1 MAESEENSEEDKKS
15 NNYKESLFR
24 FGKLNKYYLFPFITP
39 FIGVAGNCIIYFLNF
54 PYKNNTDNQLTIY
67 FIETLIMFLAHIT
80 GGLLYFISSI
90 RSETE
95 KTRYEAKNENDQGRK
110 SLRLIYN
117 KKIIKKSKLI
127 ISIIIFIISFIFTF
141 PYIREIF
148 YSNDFEFEERLYYL
162 FFVPILSKI
171 ILKKGIFR
179 HQLSSLFISFL
190 GLIIFFIP
198 FFIEIKNNDNSLKNI
213 IIANIFTLM
222 EAIFYS
228 LYLVLTKYLMHSY
241 YLSPFLCILL
251 IGVIGFVLSILGF
264 IIVSIFKK
272 NNIFYDAFI
281 LLKDMEIKY
290 YILLLFI
297 YIIICIYHIFIFLVI
312 YYFSPILSCIS
323 DIVNP
328 LFSMIFEALMD
339 NDYKTIHLI
348 LKSFGYILILFAAFI
363 YNEIIILNFC
373 GCNEYTSICIKER
386 GNEELHSIRN
396 SESDAQSEENFIENE
411 EEKVNE

>member
-54 PYKNNTDNQLTIY
+54 PYKNNPDNQLTIY
-67 FIETLIMFLAHIT
+67 FIETFIMFLAHIT

-95 KTRYEAKNENDQGRK
+95 KTRYEAKNENEQGRK

-117 KKIIKKSKLI
+117 KKIIKKNKLT

-141 PYIREIF
+141 PYIREIV
-148 YSNDFEFEERLYYL
+148 YSNEFEFEERLYYL

-190 GLIIFFIP
+190 GFIIFFIP
-198 FFIEIKNNDNSLKNI
+198 FFIEIKNNDLKEI
-213 IIANIFTLM
+213 LIANIFTLI
-222 EAIFYS
+222 EAIFHS
-228 LYLVLTKYLMHSY
+228 LYLVLTKYLMHYY

-312 YYFSPILSCIS
+312 FYFSPILSCIS

>member
-1 MAESEENSEEDKKS
+1 MEEDNNSQNKKR
-15 NNYKESLFR
+15 KEYLFS
-24 FGKLNKYYLFPFITP
+24 FTTINKYFIFPFLCPI
-39 FIGVAGNCIIYFLNF
+39 FC
-54 PYKNNTDNQLTIY
+54 
-67 FIETLIMFLAHIT
+67 FLANLFLSFISKDNGLNNKDFLFSLLIHLSYLG
-80 GGLLYFISSI
+80 GGLLYFISSLRTKTEQTRNEAITYRERSSSSI
-90 RSETE
+90 RYIFNDASN
-95 KTRYEAKNENDQGRK
+95 KN
-110 SLRLIYN
+110 
-117 KKIIKKSKLI
+117 KLY
-127 ISIIIFIISFIFTF
+127 IFIILLIMSILLVLSTISGL
-141 PYIREIF
+141 YTVDK
-148 YSNDFEFEERLYYL
+148 YVFEERLYYL

-213 IIANIFTLM
+213 IIANIFTLI

-251 IGVIGFVLSILGF
+251 IGVIGFALNILGF
-264 IIVSIFKK
+264 VIFSIYEK
-272 NNIFYDAFI
+272 NNVFYDAFI
-281 LLKDMEIKY
+281 LLKDMELKY
-290 YILLLFI
+290 YILLFFI

-339 NDYKTIHLI
+339 NKYNIIHLI
-348 LKSFGYILILFAAFI
+348 VKSFGYILILFAAFI

-373 GCNEYTSICIKER
+373 GCNEYTAICIKER

-396 SESDAQSEENFIENE
+396 SESDSQSEENFIENE

>member
-95 KTRYEAKNENDQGRK
+95 KTRYEAKNENEQGRK

-179 HQLSSLFISFL
+179 HQLSSLFISIL
-190 GLIIFFIP
+190 GFIFFFIP
-198 FFIEIKNNDNSLKNI
+198 FFIEIKNNDDSLKNML
-213 IIANIFTLM
+213 IANIFTLI
-222 EAIFYS
+222 EAIFHS
-228 LYLVLTKYLMHSY
+228 LYLVLTKYLMH
-241 YLSPFLCILL
+241 
-251 IGVIGFVLSILGF
+251 
-264 IIVSIFKK
+264 
-272 NNIFYDAFI
+272 
-281 LLKDMEIKY
+281 Y
-290 YILLLFI
+290 YIYLLF
-297 YIIICIYHIFIFLVI
+297 YV
-312 YYFSPILSCIS
+312 YY
-323 DIVNP
+323 
-328 LFSMIFEALMD
+328 
-339 NDYKTIHLI
+339 
-348 LKSFGYILILFAAFI
+348 
-363 YNEIIILNFC
+363 
-373 GCNEYTSICIKER
+373 
-386 GNEELHSIRN
+386 
-396 SESDAQSEENFIENE
+396 
-411 EEKVNE
+411 

>member
-54 PYKNNTDNQLTIY
+54 PYKNNPDNQLTIY

-117 KKIIKKSKLI
+117 KKIIKKSKLT

-141 PYIREIF
+141 PYIREIV
-148 YSNDFEFEERLYYL
+148 YSNEFEFEARLYYL

-190 GLIIFFIP
+190 GFIIFFIP

-213 IIANIFTLM
+213 IIANIFTLI

-312 YYFSPILSCIS
+312 FYFSPILSCIS

-373 GCNEYTSICIKER
+373 GCNEYTAICIKER

-396 SESDAQSEENFIENE
+396 SESDSQSEENFIENE

>member
-15 NNYKESLFR
+15 INNKESLIR
-24 FGKLNKYYLFPFITP
+24 FGKLNKYYLFLFITP
-39 FIGVAGNCIIYFLNF
+39 FIGMAVYCFSYFLDS
-54 PYKNNTDNQLTIY
+54 PYKNNQLEIY
-67 FIETLIMFLAHIT
+67 FIETFIMFLAHIT

-95 KTRYEAKNENDQGRK
+95 KTRYEAKNENEQGRK
-110 SLRLIYN
+110 SLSLIYN
-117 KKIIKKSKLI
+117 KKIIKKSKLT

-141 PYIREIF
+141 PYIREIV
-148 YSNDFEFEERLYYL
+148 YSNEFEFEERLYYL

-190 GLIIFFIP
+190 GFIIFFIP
-198 FFIEIKNNDNSLKNI
+198 FFIEIKNNDLKEI
-213 IIANIFTLM
+213 LIANIFTLI
-222 EAIFYS
+222 EAIFHS
-228 LYLVLTKYLMHSY
+228 LYLVLTKYLMHY
-241 YLSPFLCILL
+241 NYLSPFLCILL

-312 YYFSPILSCIS
+312 FYF
-323 DIVNP
+323 
-328 LFSMIFEALMD
+328 FS
-339 NDYKTIHLI
+339 Y
-348 LKSFGYILILFAAFI
+348 SFMY
-363 YNEIIILNFC
+363 
-373 GCNEYTSICIKER
+373 
-386 GNEELHSIRN
+386 
-396 SESDAQSEENFIENE
+396 
-411 EEKVNE
+411 